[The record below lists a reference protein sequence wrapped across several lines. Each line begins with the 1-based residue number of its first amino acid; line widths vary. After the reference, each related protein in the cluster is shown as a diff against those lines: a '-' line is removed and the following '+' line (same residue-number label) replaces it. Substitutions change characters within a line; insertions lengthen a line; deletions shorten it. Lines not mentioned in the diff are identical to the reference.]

1 MVATGQTLAF
11 RLLIAIGYYKHNCLP
26 ITLSVRPGRYRSR
39 FRICVMLLLLISRSW
54 RCRFA
59 NTKLN
64 HHHRFHNTFGTPR
77 LPYNER
83 WQRHN
88 WNALKQPPV
97 KLRRRQRAAIEE
109 AIRETCKIR
118 KWEFWVMNVRT
129 NHVHTV
135 VSASCKPETIL
146 SAFKANATRKLREA
160 GCWHSKRSPWVDRGS
175 KRYLWTEQDVINAV
189 VYVEYYQGEPL
200 G

>member
-1 MVATGQTLAF
+1 MVHEFHDDKIPLGYLITF
-11 RLLIAIGYYKHNCLP
+11 RSYGTWLHGDARG
-26 ITLSVRPGRYRSR
+26 SVD
-39 FRICVMLLLLISRSW
+39 
-54 RCRFA
+54 
-59 NTKLN
+59 
-64 HHHRFHNTFGTPR
+64 RFHNTFGTPR
-77 LPYNER
+77 LPYNEG

-129 NHVHTV
+129 NHVHIV
-135 VSASCKPETIL
+135 VSAPCKPEKIL

-160 GCWHSKRSPWVDRGS
+160 GCWHSNRSPWVDRGS

-189 VYVEYYQGEPL
+189 VYVEYDQGEPL